1 MAAAYAVFFLETVG
15 AVMII
20 LGLFTRFF
28 AAALAVEFAIITF
41 VAHWP
46 VGFAAGRGG
55 WGIPTFLGPHPV
67 RRCASRWG
75 AVLARP

>member
-1 MAAAYAVFFLETVG
+1 
-15 AVMII
+15 MII
-20 LGLFTRFF
+20 FGLFTRFF

-46 VGFAAGRGG
+46 VGFAAGRGRLA
-55 WGIPTFLGPHPV
+55 IATFLGPHAV
-67 RRCASRWG
+67 RRCGSRWG